1 MESWVGERLS
11 LEMYGELGRGR
22 LSLEMYGELGRG
34 RLSLEGDDCTRN
46 VWSWVG
52 GRLSL
57 EMYGELGRGTT
68 VTRNVWRVG

>member
-1 MESWVGERLS
+1 MASWVGERLSLEMYGELGRARLS

-34 RLSLEGDDCTRN
+34 
-46 VWSWVG
+46 
-52 GRLSL
+52 
-57 EMYGELGRGTT
+57 TT

>member
-1 MESWVGERLS
+1 MEIWVG
-11 LEMYGELGRGR
+11 GR

-34 RLSLEGDDCTRN
+34 TTALEMYGKLGR
-46 VWSWVG
+46 

>member
-1 MESWVGERLS
+1 MKSWVGGRLP
-11 LEMYGELGRGR
+11 LEMYGDLGRRTTVVKMYGELGR
-22 LSLEMYGELGRG
+22 
-34 RLSLEGDDCTRN
+34 
-46 VWSWVG
+46 

>member
-1 MESWVGERLS
+1 MESWVGGRLS

-34 RLSLEGDDCTRN
+34 RLSLE
-46 VWSWVG
+46 
-52 GRLSL
+52 
-57 EMYGELGRGTT
+57 MYGELGRGTT

>member
-34 RLSLEGDDCTRN
+34 
-46 VWSWVG
+46 
-52 GRLSL
+52 
-57 EMYGELGRGTT
+57 TT